1 MRRRSADRFAT
12 TPAHTLGAGF
22 ALAAAVCLAGCGQ
35 MPAAAAKKPGNKNA
49 SASPASG
56 QPKRPPVSQ
65 AEYASVQAAWADVE
79 TLSGDPTGGQRL
91 LRIERWLDLQG
102 DEIVAE
108 LVAKVED
115 PSAGLATRLTACRA
129 LARRG
134 PVATDTLLA
143 AAGGQPRQL
152 RLKAI
157 ESLGRIEPSSEAIVE
172 KLLSLVDD
180 EDFETR
186 KAALGGL
193 REVGPPAKSAS
204 GQLQSLL
211 NDPQEDETIRS
222 LAGAAL
228 KAIDPRTGLK
238 KAD

>member
-1 MRRRSADRFAT
+1 
-12 TPAHTLGAGF
+12 
-22 ALAAAVCLAGCGQ
+22 
-35 MPAAAAKKPGNKNA
+35 MPAAAAKKGGSSKA
-49 SASPASG
+49 SALSATG

-65 AEYASVQAAWADVE
+65 DEYASVQAAWADVE
-79 TLSGDPTGGQRL
+79 TLSGDPAGGQRL

-108 LVAKVED
+108 LAAKVED

-134 PVATDTLLA
+134 PVATGPLLSA
-143 AAGGQPRQL
+143 TGGQPRQL

-157 ESLGRIEPSSEAIVE
+157 ESLGRIEPSSAAIVE

-180 EDFETR
+180 EDFEIR

-193 REVGPPAKSAS
+193 REVGPPANKAS
-204 GQLQSLL
+204 GKLQSLL
-211 NDPQEDETIRS
+211 NDPKEDETIRS
-222 LAGAAL
+222 LAKAAL
-228 KAIDPRTGLK
+228 KAVDPRTGLMQ
-238 KAD
+238 ADR